1 MMQLSVTMHRAHAIL
16 AGPPGPRGDVSTRLR
31 RAIRAVL
38 VTATFAPGLSC
49 SDAATGPEP
58 PGSVAASS
66 EALSLEPLDTVR
78 VQATVTRADGSLSP
92 AAVLAWRSLD
102 TTIARVDARGL
113 VTAMSYAGPQ
123 VRATVIEVSSPG
135 AVPDSVRT
143 EVRPWPVRR
152 VRIALDTVTVSPR
165 DSATVAVATENERG
179 LPLAERDVAWFSSD
193 TAALQALPGG
203 KLRARPY
210 TGPLR
215 RTVVASAWSE
225 GRADSIVVVIPPLA
239 VAVIEAQRDSV
250 TLQPGAIDTIRV
262 VARGAGGDVLQA
274 PPLRWRTTDSTIVR
288 TNAEG
293 ILTASFYAGAA
304 IRTARVIVEGGTAA
318 DTIAVRVTPL
328 PVARIVLRPDSGR
341 VVPGATLLLD
351 AQAQDAGGVVLEQ
364 RPVAWRSSDTTVA
377 TVSASGQV
385 TAQPYGGTAT
395 RSAKIIA
402 SAGPAADTLPLVV
415 APHPVRWVTATPEA
429 LSLRPLD
436 TATVVVAL
444 AALDLTP
451 LTDRPVTWT
460 SLDTTVATVT
470 AAGRITVRAYAGP
483 QRRTTALVAAS
494 EASADTVPLEVL
506 PIAVARVAAGLDT
519 ALLRPRDSLVLTA
532 TPLSAAGTPLTGRAV
547 AWIGGDTTVATVSPD
562 GLLRTRPYAGPAER
576 RTTALVFSEGRADT
590 VVVVV
595 PPHAPATLV
604 LARDTVTVNPGGGST
619 PGAVVRAAAGDTLTG
634 RMLTWTAAD
643 TTIARVSADG
653 VVTATFYAGAATRTT
668 RVTVVLGA
676 LADTLVVVV
685 PPLGPASVQVVPDVG
700 QLSPGATFQL
710 DVTVRDGAGTFLTG
724 RPVSWTSLDPVV
736 ATVSGSGLVTA
747 AADGGAVARVAR
759 VVASVVT
766 NVGTLADTALLTVA
780 PHTVAWLSA
789 TPEALSLLPMDSATL
804 VPTLLASDLTV
815 LRDRPVTY
823 ESRDG
828 AVATVTAA
836 GRVVAADH
844 RGPQVRTTQVLVR
857 SGAAVDTVPVEV
869 RPLAVARVS
878 ATPVTVALSPRDTV
892 ALALQLEAADGRVL
906 TGRTTLW
913 QSTDTTV
920 VRVTSEGRAIGA
932 AYGGT
937 AIRTA
942 EIVVFSEG
950 VADTVAVTVTPLP
963 PASITITP
971 DSASIIPG
979 EQRTL
984 AATVRAARGDT
995 LTGRSLTWT
1004 SSDTTIARVNADGI
1018 VTATFYVGGAE
1029 RVAGIVSATGTVADT
1044 APVRVRPLAVAQAT
1058 VFPDTQTLTPNR
1070 TAQLDVVLRD
1080 SAGTFLTGR
1089 TVTWASLDTAFAS
1102 VSATGLVRTRRAGT
1116 ARITA
1121 SAGTGL
1127 DTVSVTIVYPARA
1140 LRLTPSLATVWIGRS
1155 QALVLEIRDSAGTL
1169 LTDRFVEWTS
1179 SNPAAASV
1187 SPAGVVSGVSQGTA
1201 VITATVEGLVATM
1214 TVDVF
1219 PEPSAAITITFDD
1232 AWRGVLQLAAPML
1245 DTLRLRAN
1253 VGWITNVDWSGVM
1266 TPPELRQLQDRG
1278 WSILSHTMTHARL
1291 TSLTPDSA
1299 AAEISRSRAR
1309 IDSLGFDPR
1318 VFIVPYLDYSPAV
1331 LAASAAAGYQY
1342 TRCCAQDVWSP
1353 DTLVAWPIAPAA
1365 RHRLAGVDVTNYD
1378 GLPSSYNFRTAA
1390 GRTALRTLLEQ
1401 VVAQGKFV
1409 DVFFH
1414 DIVPDDVA
1422 DLRLTL
1428 QILAEFRPYLVTYA
1442 ALP

>member
-1 MMQLSVTMHRAHAIL
+1 MLCARAIP
-16 AGPPGPRGDVSTRLR
+16 AGPPGPRADIPARLR
-31 RAIRAVL
+31 RAMRAVL
-38 VTATFAPGLSC
+38 VTVTVASGLSC

-58 PGSVAASS
+58 PGSVVASRG
-66 EALSLEPLDTVR
+66 ALSLEPLDTVR

-92 AAVLAWRSLD
+92 AAVLTWRSLD
-102 TTIARVDARGL
+102 TTIARVDASGL
-113 VTAMSYAGPQ
+113 VTAVPYAGPQ
-123 VRATVIEVSSPG
+123 VRTTVVEVSSPG
-135 AVPDSVRT
+135 ALPDSVRT

-179 LPLAERDVAWFSSD
+179 LPLAEREVVWFSSD

-203 KLRARPY
+203 KLRAWPY

-215 RTVVASAWSE
+215 RSVVASAWSE

-239 VAVIEAQRDSV
+239 VAVIETQRDSV
-250 TLQPGAIDTIRV
+250 TLQPGALDTIRV
-262 VARGAGGDVLQA
+262 VARSAGGDVLQA

-304 IRTARVIVEGGTAA
+304 IRTARVIVEGGPAA
-318 DTIAVRVTPL
+318 DTVAVRVTPL
-328 PVARIVLRPDSGR
+328 SVARIVLRPDSGR
-341 VVPGATLLLD
+341 VVAGASLLLD
-351 AQAQDAGGVVLEQ
+351 AQALDAGGVVLEQ
-364 RPVAWRSSDTTVA
+364 RPVAWHSSDTTVA

-385 TAQPYGGTAT
+385 SAQPYGGTAT
-395 RSAKIIA
+395 RSVHIIA
-402 SAGPAADTLPLVV
+402 SAGPAADTLPLDVT
-415 APHPVRWVTATPEA
+415 PHPVRWVA
-429 LSLRPLD
+429 
-436 TATVVVAL
+436 
-444 AALDLTP
+444 
-451 LTDRPVTWT
+451 
-460 SLDTTVATVT
+460 
-470 AAGRITVRAYAGP
+470 
-483 QRRTTALVAAS
+483 
-494 EASADTVPLEVL
+494 
-506 PIAVARVAAGLDT
+506 
-519 ALLRPRDSLVLTA
+519 
-532 TPLSAAGTPLTGRAV
+532 
-547 AWIGGDTTVATVSPD
+547 
-562 GLLRTRPYAGPAER
+562 
-576 RTTALVFSEGRADT
+576 
-590 VVVVV
+590 
-595 PPHAPATLV
+595 
-604 LARDTVTVNPGGGST
+604 
-619 PGAVVRAAAGDTLTG
+619 
-634 RMLTWTAAD
+634 
-643 TTIARVSADG
+643 
-653 VVTATFYAGAATRTT
+653 
-668 RVTVVLGA
+668 
-676 LADTLVVVV
+676 
-685 PPLGPASVQVVPDVG
+685 
-700 QLSPGATFQL
+700 
-710 DVTVRDGAGTFLTG
+710 
-724 RPVSWTSLDPVV
+724 
-736 ATVSGSGLVTA
+736 
-747 AADGGAVARVAR
+747 
-759 VVASVVT
+759 
-766 NVGTLADTALLTVA
+766 
-780 PHTVAWLSA
+780 A
-789 TPEALSLLPMDSATL
+789 TPEALSLLPLDSATL
-804 VPTLLASDLTV
+804 VPTLLAADLTE

-828 AVATVTAA
+828 AVAAVTAA
-836 GRVVAADH
+836 GRVMAADH

-857 SGAAVDTVPVEV
+857 SGEAVDTVPVEV
-869 RPLAVARVS
+869 RPLAVARVV
-878 ATPVTVALSPRDTV
+878 ATPATVALAPPDTV

-937 AIRTA
+937 ATRTA
-942 EIVVFSEG
+942 EIVIYSEG

-963 PASITITP
+963 PASVALTP

-979 EQRTL
+979 QQRSF
-984 AATVRAARGDT
+984 AATVRAAGGET
-995 LTGRSLTWT
+995 LTGRTLTWT
-1004 SSDTTIARVNADGI
+1004 SIDTTIARVNADGV

-1029 RVAGIVSATGTVADT
+1029 RVAGIVAATGAVADT

-1127 DTVSVTIVYPARA
+1127 DTVSVTIVFPARA

-1169 LTDRFVEWTS
+1169 LTDRFAEWTS
-1179 SNPAAASV
+1179 SNPAVASV

-1232 AWRGVLQLAAPML
+1232 AWRGVLQLAAPL
-1245 DTLRLRAN
+1245 FDTLRLRAN

-1365 RHRLAGVDVTNYD
+1365 RHRLTGVDVTNYD
-1378 GLPSSYNFRTAA
+1378 GQTTSYNFRTAA
-1390 GRTALRTLLEQ
+1390 GRTALRTLLQQ

-1428 QILAEFRPYLVTYA
+1428 QILAEFRPYLMTYA